1 MIGAVVLIFLGYCA
15 LAWTGADASN
25 RPLDADVILRQHYGV
40 AFTPKQTF
48 TPTTGY
54 WLHTFAFTLPS
65 TPPIPKQTVFN
76 CTQSPRNFS
85 DAESADIA
93 HCARVKPYVERIS
106 DIQKNMSLM
115 LSDVLTDIERLVPAR
130 RVSRPRTRHTR
141 SWLPFVGNVLK
152 TVAGTAT
159 TDDVAKLQKALYDMR
174 RASSTAY
181 NQWTHSEA
189 NMASMIHVVNQ
200 RMTALYRLV
209 DDQRLSMRTQYNHL
223 SGALDDLFSMTSLI
237 PILIT
242 RVSEFSNALVHMTEL
257 RTALLDAIHGH
268 LSTFLVNS
276 SHMASALH
284 RINGELRSIHPLLK
298 TVHTSLTDVYQS
310 NDFIIHRV
318 SRDIFITVKF
328 HITPL
333 QDTLTLY
340 NIRSFPVALPD
351 GSRHVTEL
359 DTVFTAFAYSPTV
372 PYFI

>member
-1 MIGAVVLIFLGYCA
+1 MMIDAVVLMFLGYCV
-15 LAWTGADASN
+15 LAWTSADASN

-40 AFTPKQTF
+40 VFAPKQTF

-76 CTQSPRNFS
+76 CTQLPRNFS

-93 HCARVKPYVERIS
+93 HCARVKPYIERIS

-115 LSDVLTDIERLVPAR
+115 LSDVLIDIERLVPAR

-141 SWLPFVGNVLK
+141 SWLPFV
-152 TVAGTAT
+152 GTAT

-209 DDQRLSMRTQYNHL
+209 NDQRLSMRTQYNHL

-257 RTALLDAIHGH
+257 RTALLDAVHGH

-284 RINGELRSIHPLLK
+284 RINGELRNICSIAG
-298 TVHTSLTDVYQS
+298 
-310 NDFIIHRV
+310 I
-318 SRDIFITVKF
+318 
-328 HITPL
+328 
-333 QDTLTLY
+333 
-340 NIRSFPVALPD
+340 A
-351 GSRHVTEL
+351 GS
-359 DTVFTAFAYSPTV
+359 
-372 PYFI
+372 